1 MKKMEKV
8 LIFLLFKKNGES
20 IRFCV
25 VKKNGMDI
33 LGLGAI
39 FGKKTTFFTF

>member
-1 MKKMEKV
+1 MKKMGKV
-8 LIFLLFKKNGES
+8 SDFVVFKKNGES
-20 IRFCV
+20 IELCV